1 MGNRNRI
8 RSSKFFRSKLLVTP
22 PENIP
27 LFLDGMKREQKE
39 LRHMIHEIMWNMR
52 GGLTREE
59 AWTLSPQERADI
71 LEDIKKRVETVEKT
85 GLPLI

>member
-1 MGNRNRI
+1 
-8 RSSKFFRSKLLVTP
+8 
-22 PENIP
+22 
-27 LFLDGMKREQKE
+27 
-39 LRHMIHEIMWNMR
+39 MIHEIMWNMR